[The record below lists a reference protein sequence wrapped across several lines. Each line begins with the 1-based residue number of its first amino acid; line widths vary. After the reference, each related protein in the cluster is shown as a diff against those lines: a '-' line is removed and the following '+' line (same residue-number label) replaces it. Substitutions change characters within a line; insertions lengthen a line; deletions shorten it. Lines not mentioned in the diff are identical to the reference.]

1 MCFPLDFGC
10 LAKAG
15 AGAVA
20 SKVTNSFL
28 DEVRKSAADAT
39 TTILKTLGTF
49 WLNIPSPKV
58 SNLAGP
64 ELTGAA
70 APTNLQAVG
79 GGGGVAGQFG
89 VSDDPGRGGRV
100 GRVWCQVGDH
110 RPLGAWLGGGEDVGA
125 PDRGDRRRR
134 WDRRYFDQGR

>member
-1 MCFPLDFGC
+1 MCFPLDFVC
-10 LAKAG
+10 LAKA
-15 AGAVA
+15 AGGSVA

-70 APTNLQAVG
+70 APTNLQA
-79 GGGGVAGQFG
+79 AGPAVCCRAIWG
-89 VSDDPGRGGRV
+89 I
-100 GRVWCQVGDH
+100 
-110 RPLGAWLGGGEDVGA
+110 
-125 PDRGDRRRR
+125 
-134 WDRRYFDQGR
+134 